1 MSIEQEKFSLE
12 EAQNEASRMK
22 EKINSGE
29 ALDYA
34 QAMDLLEHGTKITEN
49 IESGK
54 DFNVGSKEPDGEMT
68 KEEIEF
74 RDRMQSEIGSIG
86 KSLTSFELDFDRK
99 DSEKF
104 LAKNEQHNEQLLE
117 QLLEESG
124 ISKEWLARLLQTNS
138 EELKNAR
145 DSADRTFQN
154 QAAYYDHPVL
164 IPFGYND
171 FEDCKDQKDTVR
183 LAMQK
188 LEGIGLFLKYVG
200 RTIRIIDCAI
210 GIKKE
215 RGEFKIEETKPA
227 EEEILTFDSLTDHY
241 SDYFDDQG
249 KVKPPDWS
257 SRPFVDSEAFAENYN
272 KWWPGL
278 GQERLSRV
286 FSGKKVIDLG
296 CGGSDAMTMARCV
309 IGVGAKAYIGVDK
322 FNNPQ
327 NVNDYGRENN
337 LPCIAVMDDLLTFL
351 EKEPDNSA
359 VIVANGLDEFVFNLR
374 NPSTVSY
381 MEKLASEISRVSG
394 PNEIVGIESFPIFS
408 QLKKLGYSSSW
419 FSYSSEFTSIE
430 SFSRLNVPK
439 PNKLLKDLFSDVIK
453 NPDEASE

>member
-145 DSADRTFQN
+145 DSADRTF
-154 QAAYYDHPVL
+154 
-164 IPFGYND
+164 
-171 FEDCKDQKDTVR
+171 
-183 LAMQK
+183 
-188 LEGIGLFLKYVG
+188 
-200 RTIRIIDCAI
+200 
-210 GIKKE
+210 
-215 RGEFKIEETKPA
+215 
-227 EEEILTFDSLTDHY
+227 
-241 SDYFDDQG
+241 
-249 KVKPPDWS
+249 
-257 SRPFVDSEAFAENYN
+257 
-272 KWWPGL
+272 
-278 GQERLSRV
+278 
-286 FSGKKVIDLG
+286 
-296 CGGSDAMTMARCV
+296 
-309 IGVGAKAYIGVDK
+309 
-322 FNNPQ
+322 
-327 NVNDYGRENN
+327 
-337 LPCIAVMDDLLTFL
+337 
-351 EKEPDNSA
+351 
-359 VIVANGLDEFVFNLR
+359 
-374 NPSTVSY
+374 
-381 MEKLASEISRVSG
+381 
-394 PNEIVGIESFPIFS
+394 
-408 QLKKLGYSSSW
+408 
-419 FSYSSEFTSIE
+419 
-430 SFSRLNVPK
+430 
-439 PNKLLKDLFSDVIK
+439 
-453 NPDEASE
+453 